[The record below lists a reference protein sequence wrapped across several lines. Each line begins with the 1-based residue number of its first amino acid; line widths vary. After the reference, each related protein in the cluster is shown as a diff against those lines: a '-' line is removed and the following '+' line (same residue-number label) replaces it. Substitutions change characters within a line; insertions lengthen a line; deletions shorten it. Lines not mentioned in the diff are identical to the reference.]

1 MLQTVLRRSAVATRC
16 CARKPARTRPSR
28 WFRANSSATV
38 NQAHGASVAT
48 QPQHFQT
55 SQSTVTSDK
64 QIVVDLVKRYD
75 YESFLIGLCFPD
87 HARSA
92 FFALRAFSIELALA
106 QANSRDNVLSAQIRL
121 KFWSDT
127 VDGLFSQ
134 GATEYQ
140 KTPVSKA
147 LSFAVHNNGVDR
159 YWLDRMIRTREA
171 DILREDRVWSE
182 LEEVETF
189 SEGVYSSMMYATAD
203 LLQGGCD
210 DTETAMS
217 HMGVAHGLM
226 QMLLAVP
233 GSISAGGYLG
243 LPTSLFSKPLD
254 PALNCADRDDVISA
268 VHDVCVLIDSH
279 LEAAKELAPKIPKA
293 NRPLML
299 QVRHRLDWVRQSRY
313 SSRCWFVD

>member
-1 MLQTVLRRSAVATRC
+1 MLRAVVRRSAAVARC
-16 CARKPARTRPSR
+16 CARKPARTHTSR

-38 NQAHGASVAT
+38 DHPHVASIAA
-48 QPQHFQT
+48 QPQQQQAT
-55 SQSTVTSDK
+55 QSTVAADK
-64 QIVVDLVKRYD
+64 QIVVDLVKKYD

-106 QANSRDNVLSAQIRL
+106 QANSRDNALSAQIRL

-127 VDGLFSQ
+127 VDGIFSH
-134 GATEYQ
+134 GATQYQ

-147 LSFAVHNNGVDR
+147 LSFAVHNNGVDK
-159 YWLDRMIRTREA
+159 YWLDRMIQTREA
-171 DILREDRVWSE
+171 DILRENRVWSE

-189 SEGVYSSMMYATAD
+189 SEGVYSSLMYATAD

-217 HMGVAHGLM
+217 HLGVAHGLM

-233 GSISAGGYLG
+233 GSISGGGYLG

-268 VHDVCVLIDSH
+268 VHEVCLLIDSH
-279 LEAAKELAPKIPKA
+279 LEAANELASKIPKA

-299 QVRHRLDWVRQSRY
+299 QVRHS
-313 SSRCWFVD
+313 FIIF